1 MGHGSSKETNSTPSS
16 RTSRFRNWL
25 CHPHRHLM
33 HRLSRHGSSGSS
45 VNTFAEDFAGIALLT
60 LRSQFKISIIT
71 ESARPLSHALKR
83 KMNLSSINVC
93 VRRISYGKIHSI
105 GRSRGGGEAEGGSKQ
120 VEAELQGALANL
132 ERQKDETT

>member
-60 LRSQFKISIIT
+60 LRSVTAFT
-71 ESARPLSHALKR
+71 FWNGFDTRT
-83 KMNLSSINVC
+83 
-93 VRRISYGKIHSI
+93 HS
-105 GRSRGGGEAEGGSKQ
+105 
-120 VEAELQGALANL
+120 
-132 ERQKDETT
+132 